1 MYRRARIAAYCSF
14 ASPALHSV
22 PDGDDRPKRCNMC
35 HTQYE
40 QSGDGCPLCRA
51 TTFEL
56 VTPDVDNTRE
66 ECAGEK
72 ELVEA

>member
-1 MYRRARIAAYCSF
+1 
-14 ASPALHSV
+14 
-22 PDGDDRPKRCNMC
+22 MC